1 MSIPSPVARFT
12 APPPEIFSERT
23 PPYSPEA
30 ELAVLGGMMMDAD
43 ALSKAIEV
51 VDDTMFHREGNRRI
65 FRAMVRIFERGDV
78 IDFVTL
84 PEELRTAGD
93 LDSAGGLSFLST
105 LVDAVPTAA
114 NIEYHAKIVR
124 EKALLRRLIEAA
136 TGIIQDTYAG
146 QSDVEDLLDDAEQRI
161 FQIAQTHDRKGFVWI
176 KEILWPTF
184 EKIEQLQ
191 NNSSS
196 VTGVATGFGD
206 LDEITAGFQPG
217 DLIIVAARPSMGKCL
232 AHDAEILLED
242 GSVTTIEEIYRARSA
257 RLLTL
262 DERWK
267 FAITE
272 PSAFVDDGEKPVF
285 RVTTRLGRTVETTLT
300 HPFLTIDGWK
310 PLSEVAV
317 GDHVAVPRRLE
328 VFGGDEMRDCEVEL
342 LAYLIG
348 DGNLTGA
355 NPRFTNADARLREEF
370 TTAVAEF
377 GGVVATED
385 ARETRTTTLRVRRDP
400 AYARAQR
407 NGFAA
412 RFGARVAAERG
423 AGCRVAAATVVTAS
437 AVSTWAHGTSAPS
450 TALLEPVADALG
462 MAPADLAPDGVD
474 ALIRAERNA
483 LTTWLED
490 LGLMGKN
497 AAGKFVPAPVFT
509 LVRPQVALFLNRL
522 FATDGWA
529 TVLASGQAQL
539 GYATVSE
546 RLARQLQHLL
556 LRFGVIAQ
564 LRRREVKYRD
574 GRRTAWQLDVTDAE
588 SIRTFAREI
597 GIFGKEEALG
607 RAVAAVG
614 AKRYQTNRDLIPRGV
629 WARIEAAGG
638 EESWASLARRAGIE
652 GWTNVH
658 AGRRSLS
665 RRRLRAFADALDNA
679 ELRALADSDVYWDE
693 VVSIEPLGMR
703 QVYDLTIPD
712 THNFVANDV
721 CVHNT
726 AFTLNI
732 AQHAAISAKAPVAF
746 FSLEMSKESLVQRVL
761 CAEARVDASR
771 LRRGRLMD
779 DEYARLATAAGYLNT
794 APIYIDDTAG
804 ISVLEMRAKARR
816 LKSDRP
822 DLAMIIVDYLQLM
835 VGKGKTENRQQEVSE
850 ISRGLKALAKELNVP
865 VVALSQLSRA
875 VESRPDKRPMM
886 SDLRECVPGDTL
898 VVLSDGSRVPIRELV
913 GTTPRVVAVSE
924 KGELVHAQS
933 DLVWSVGRKPVLR
946 VRLASGRTSRCTAQ
960 HRVLGGAGWVHA
972 GELAPGDRVA
982 LARRLPEPLEPETW
996 SEARLALL
1004 GHLVGDGSY
1013 LSGQPLRY
1021 TTASEEN
1028 SRLVTESAES
1038 EFGVVVNRHAG
1049 RGNWHQL
1056 VISGNGNRWH
1066 PAGVNLWLRELG
1078 IFGQRSHQK
1087 RLPAGVFRLRDE
1099 QIAVLLRHLW
1109 ATDGSIYARPAE
1121 MRGSS
1126 SVYFSTC
1133 SPGLA
1138 GDVAALLLRLGIIAR
1153 IREVPHATARPVY
1166 TVAVSG
1172 ATDQRRFLDLVGGFG
1187 PRAEPAARL
1196 AEHLANVEPNTNVDT
1211 LPHEVFGRV
1220 KAAMAEQ
1227 GISQRAMAAARG
1239 TSYGGTAHFDFAP
1252 SRAVVAEYAE
1262 LLDDDALR
1270 TQAANDLFWDRVVEV
1285 VPDGEEEVFDL
1296 TVPGPACWLADGIVS
1311 HNSGAIE
1318 QDADVIMFLYRPEYY
1333 FGPTDKEG
1341 NSLEGLAELIIGKQ
1355 RNGAT
1360 GKINLMFRKEFTRF
1374 ESFSPRDGGSS
1385 FSPGE

>member
-1 MSIPSPVARFT
+1 MSIPISRIA
-12 APPPEIFSERT
+12 APPPPDNTFAERT
-23 PPYSPEA
+23 PPYSAEA
-30 ELAVLGGMMMDAD
+30 ELAVLGGMMMDGD

-51 VDDTMFHREGNRRI
+51 VDDTMFYREGNRRI

-84 PEELRTAGD
+84 PEELRTSGD
-93 LDSAGGLSFLST
+93 LDSAGGVAFLST

-136 TGIIQDTYAG
+136 TGIIQETYAG
-146 QSDVEDLLDDAEQRI
+146 QSDVEDLLDEAEQRI

-191 NNSSS
+191 NNTSA

-206 LDEITAGFQPG
+206 LDELTAGFQPG
-217 DLIIVAARPSMGKCL
+217 DLIIVAARPSMGK
-232 AHDAEILLED
+232 
-242 GSVTTIEEIYRARSA
+242 
-257 RLLTL
+257 
-262 DERWK
+262 
-267 FAITE
+267 
-272 PSAFVDDGEKPVF
+272 
-285 RVTTRLGRTVETTLT
+285 
-300 HPFLTIDGWK
+300 
-310 PLSEVAV
+310 
-317 GDHVAVPRRLE
+317 
-328 VFGGDEMRDCEVEL
+328 
-342 LAYLIG
+342 
-348 DGNLTGA
+348 
-355 NPRFTNADARLREEF
+355 
-370 TTAVAEF
+370 
-377 GGVVATED
+377 
-385 ARETRTTTLRVRRDP
+385 
-400 AYARAQR
+400 
-407 NGFAA
+407 
-412 RFGARVAAERG
+412 
-423 AGCRVAAATVVTAS
+423 
-437 AVSTWAHGTSAPS
+437 
-450 TALLEPVADALG
+450 
-462 MAPADLAPDGVD
+462 
-474 ALIRAERNA
+474 
-483 LTTWLED
+483 
-490 LGLMGKN
+490 
-497 AAGKFVPAPVFT
+497 
-509 LVRPQVALFLNRL
+509 
-522 FATDGWA
+522 
-529 TVLASGQAQL
+529 
-539 GYATVSE
+539 
-546 RLARQLQHLL
+546 
-556 LRFGVIAQ
+556 
-564 LRRREVKYRD
+564 
-574 GRRTAWQLDVTDAE
+574 
-588 SIRTFAREI
+588 
-597 GIFGKEEALG
+597 
-607 RAVAAVG
+607 
-614 AKRYQTNRDLIPRGV
+614 
-629 WARIEAAGG
+629 
-638 EESWASLARRAGIE
+638 
-652 GWTNVH
+652 
-658 AGRRSLS
+658 
-665 RRRLRAFADALDNA
+665 
-679 ELRALADSDVYWDE
+679 
-693 VVSIEPLGMR
+693 
-703 QVYDLTIPD
+703 
-712 THNFVANDV
+712 
-721 CVHNT
+721 T

-822 DLAMIIVDYLQLM
+822 DLGMIIVDYLQLM

-886 SDLRECVPGDTL
+886 SDLRECVPGETL
-898 VVLSDGSRVPIRELV
+898 VVLSDGRRVPIRDLV

-946 VRLASGRTSRCTAQ
+946 LRLASGRTLRCTAR
-960 HRVLGGAGWVHA
+960 HRVLGGGGWVHA

-1004 GHLVGDGSY
+1004 GQLVGDGSY
-1013 LSGQPLRY
+1013 LSGQPLRF

-1028 SRLVTESAES
+1028 SRVVAEAAES
-1038 EFGVVVNRHAG
+1038 EFGVTVNRHAG

-1056 VISGNGNRWH
+1056 VFSGNGNRWH
-1066 PAGVNLWLRELG
+1066 PAGINLWLRELG
-1078 IFGQRSHQK
+1078 VFGQRSHEK
-1087 RLPAGVFRLRDE
+1087 RLPGSVFRLRDE
-1099 QIAVLLRHLW
+1099 QVAILLRHLW
-1109 ATDGSIYARPAE
+1109 ATDGCIHARPE
-1121 MRGSS
+1121 EQRGSS

-1138 GDVAALLLRLGIIAR
+1138 SDVAALLLRLGIVAR

-1172 ATDQRRFLDLVGGFG
+1172 RTDQRLFLDVVGGFG

-1196 AEHLANVEPNTNVDT
+1196 AEHLADVEPNTNVDT
-1211 LPHEVFGRV
+1211 LLNEVFGRV

-1239 TSYGGTAHFDFAP
+1239 TSYGGTAHFNFAP
-1252 SRAVVAEYAE
+1252 SRAVVAEYVE
-1262 LLDDDALR
+1262 LLDDDELR

-1285 VPDGEEEVFDL
+1285 APDGEEEVFDL
-1296 TVPGPACWLADGIVS
+1296 TVPGPASWLADGIVS

-1333 FGPTDKEG
+1333 FGPVDKEG
-1341 NSLEGLAELIIGKQ
+1341 NNLEGRAELIIGKQ

-1360 GKINLMFRKEFTRF
+1360 GKIDLMFLKEFTRF
-1374 ESFSPRDGGSS
+1374 ESFSPREGGSS
-1385 FSPGE
+1385 FTPGE